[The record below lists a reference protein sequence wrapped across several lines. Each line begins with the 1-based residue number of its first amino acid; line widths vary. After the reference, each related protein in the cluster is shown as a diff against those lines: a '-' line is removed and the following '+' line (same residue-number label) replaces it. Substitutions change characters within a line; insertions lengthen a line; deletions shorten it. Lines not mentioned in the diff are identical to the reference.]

1 MRVYRLM
8 SILRLT
14 EEEYAKRLKAK
25 AERAKK
31 VYSTP
36 VLTEYGKASP
46 LRVSIV
52 LDWPPTANTNV
63 RHGAGGHYKTAA
75 YKSFQA
81 DVAVR
86 VVVIGAHKHPLEG
99 RLRVTM
105 HACPADLRARDLDNL
120 VKPILDS
127 LQAAGV
133 FRNDS
138 AVDDLRILRTI
149 GGEPGTVAVFLE
161 VM

>member
-1 MRVYRLM
+1 M

-36 VLTEYGKASP
+36 VLIEYGKASP

-52 LDWPPTANTNV
+52 LPWPPTGNSSV
-63 RHGAGGHYKTAA
+63 RHTTTGGHYRTKK
-75 YKSFQA
+75 YNDYRKE
-81 DVAVR
+81 VAMR
-86 VVVIGAHKHPLEG
+86 VIAIGAHKHPLQG
-99 RLRVTM
+99 KLRVVL
-105 HACPADLRARDLDNL
+105 HCCPPDKRRRDIHDNL
-120 VKPILDS
+120 GKTLCDS
-127 LQAAGV
+127 LCAAGV
-133 FRNDS
+133 FQDDS
-138 AVDDLRILRTI
+138 QIEDFRALRTA
-149 GGEPGTVAVFLE
+149 GEPGTVAVFLE